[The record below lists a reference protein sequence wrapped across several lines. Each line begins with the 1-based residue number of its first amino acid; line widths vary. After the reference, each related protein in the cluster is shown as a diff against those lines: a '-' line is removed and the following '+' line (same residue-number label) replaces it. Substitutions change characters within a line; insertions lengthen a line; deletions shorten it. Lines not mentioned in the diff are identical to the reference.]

1 MRIKLTIEVEL
12 DEITFG
18 GSEDEKLWLE
28 NEILIGNG
36 DLILHSNDIGDSVG
50 EIKKVTNIKW
60 LS

>member
-18 GSEDEKLWLE
+18 GTEDEKFWLE

-36 DLILHSNDIGDSVG
+36 DLILYS
-50 EIKKVTNIKW
+50 
-60 LS
+60 